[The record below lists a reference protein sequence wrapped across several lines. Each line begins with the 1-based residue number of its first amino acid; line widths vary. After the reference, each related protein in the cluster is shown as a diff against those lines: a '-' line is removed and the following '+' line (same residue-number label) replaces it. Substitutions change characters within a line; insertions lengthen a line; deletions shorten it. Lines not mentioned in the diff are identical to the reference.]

1 MREGSIFARV
11 CRGEGLPA
19 RVILLLSVVIG
30 ALPRHGSAAEPH
42 PPVAA
47 GQACVTASCH
57 PPVDGGGSAP
67 AGSTHEPHA
76 GGDCRA
82 CHDLALGP
90 GSHLVRGAP
99 AGRAGSDRSRGWDLE
114 LCAGCH
120 GEALYARGA
129 PRGATG
135 FADGARNLHEL
146 HVQAGRGPRCLP
158 CHEPHAARQ
167 RWLLRERIPA
177 PGGARIPQE
186 YRAEKA
192 GGWCRTGCHAPK
204 RYRR

>member
-1 MREGSIFARV
+1 ML
-11 CRGEGLPA
+11 LPA
-19 RVILLLSVVIG
+19 IIG
-30 ALPRHGSAAEPH
+30 AWPCFGSAVDLH

-57 PPVDGGGSAP
+57 PRAGGGGTAP
-67 AGSTHEPHA
+67 PASVHEPFSGA
-76 GGDCRA
+76 DCRA
-82 CHDLALGP
+82 CHDLALGS
-90 GSHLVRGAP
+90 GAQFVRGAP
-99 AGRAGSDRSRGWDLE
+99 AGRAGSDRSRGWDLQ

-120 GEALYARGA
+120 GEALFARGA
-129 PRGATG
+129 PPGATG
-135 FADGARNLHEL
+135 FADGGRNLHEL

-167 RWLLRERIPA
+167 AWLLRERIPA

-186 YRAEKA
+186 FRGDTT